1 MLETKNITRK
11 DLIEKLLK
19 MKTTSTQPIS
29 TPADRP
35 MISKEE
41 QYNNEDGVS
50 SPSSLPALPNKN
62 YFATWLKDTFTHF
75 DTNGNEKLDKD
86 ELFRLCLSRPCAP
99 EALLRR
105 RTSKE

>member
-41 QYNNEDGVS
+41 QYNKQKTETARKIKIAKEQAAV
-50 SPSSLPALPNKN
+50 A
-62 YFATWLKDTFTHF
+62 ATA
-75 DTNGNEKLDKD
+75 
-86 ELFRLCLSRPCAP
+86 ELTRKS
-99 EALLRR
+99 E
-105 RTSKE
+105 